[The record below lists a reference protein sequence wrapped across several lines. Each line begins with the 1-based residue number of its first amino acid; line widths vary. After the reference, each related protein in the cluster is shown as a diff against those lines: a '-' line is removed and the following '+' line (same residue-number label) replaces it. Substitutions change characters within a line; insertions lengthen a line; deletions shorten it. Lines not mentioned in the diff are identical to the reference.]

1 MLAAIALIAGGVQ
14 MRFSKVFA
22 AAIGFLL
29 GSVSAVSAGVVM
41 SETAVASGLNG
52 NEMVRRTIYV
62 QGNKQKVDTDGVQT
76 ITDLDKRLLYVVDK
90 TRKNYVELP
99 LTSLSGA
106 PEGSV
111 PGGAAIVLKRTG
123 GTQVVAAHSCDEYR
137 GRTVND
143 QLQITVSACVSASAP
158 GASEVARFDRRMISQ
173 IAGLKPGT
181 STEESAGVV
190 LQKKSVVNLRVS
202 GPAQQ
207 GYRTASMTTKTTVN
221 SIKVRPL
228 AAQTFAPPKGY
239 AKVEKK
245 ETPAELPDGVE
256 SAMLT
261 QPRSVAVAA
270 SASVDGRNLYSQVGG
285 GARSA

>member
-1 MLAAIALIAGGVQ
+1 MTFA
-14 MRFSKVFA
+14 KVFA
-22 AAIGFLL
+22 VAIGFLL

-90 TRKNYVELP
+90 THKNYVELP
-99 LTSLSGA
+99 LTSIGGA
-106 PEGSV
+106 LAEGRV

-143 QLQITVSACVSASAP
+143 QLQITVSACVSVSAP

-173 IAGLKPGT
+173 IAGLKAGT

-202 GPAQQ
+202 DPAQQ
-207 GYRTASMTTKTTVN
+207 GFRIASMTTKTTVN

-239 AKVEKK
+239 TRVEK
-245 ETPAELPDGVE
+245 ETPTELPDGVE

-261 QPRSVAVAA
+261 QPLSGAVAL
-270 SASVDGRNLYSQVGG
+270 SESVDGRNLYSLVGCR
-285 GARSA
+285 ARSA